1 MSLKRTINNERFQRY
16 FKNTSTIVLSKE
28 KSLST
33 KKVAAREKKKKI
45 QRIVRR
51 FYVIDLLFFIL
62 TILYDESCLFISSK
76 KMIMNKCI
84 MR

>member
-33 KKVAAREKKKKI
+33 KKVAREKKKKI

-62 TILYDESCLFISSK
+62 TTSRVYLYPRKKCL
-76 KMIMNKCI
+76 
-84 MR
+84 